1 MEVTTDVG
9 KANATVKWQVP
20 VPTDN
25 SNNSLN
31 LRGLYPPQ
39 VLNVGQT
46 YIRYH
51 VTDSAGLNA
60 SCVFSINVKGT
71 ILWMALSY
79 P

>member
-9 KANATVKWQVP
+9 KANATVTWQVP
-20 VPTDN
+20 VSTDN

-46 YIRYH
+46 YITYH

-60 SCVFSINVKGT
+60 SCVLSINVKGT
-71 ILWMALSY
+71 IL
-79 P
+79 